1 MINFKCQSLLNYVE
15 FRTYHEPY
23 MVHGCKVYFFVYRPP
38 PHQGRDT
45 SQPPPFDQLPD
56 FCRRDIQNRDL
67 LKVEGVTRSMDP
79 TLDFLIIAEN
89 RDQGLWEWRGG
100 EGLLKSGAGHH
111 NEVAKGEEVLKFF
124 PSLDLHKRIPSQDEE
139 EDLLM
144 PPSEI
149 PDRIDRVRF
158 LRS

>member
-1 MINFKCQSLLNYVE
+1 MNLTW
-15 FRTYHEPY
+15 FRAWF
-23 MVHGCKVYFFVYRPP
+23 MAVKSIFFYIGFHLSRDKI
-38 PHQGRDT
+38 PHRL
-45 SQPPPFDQLPD
+45 PPFDQLPD

-89 RDQGLWEWRGG
+89 RDQSLWEWRGG

-144 PPSEI
+144 PLPEI

>member
-1 MINFKCQSLLNYVE
+1 MNLTW
-15 FRTYHEPY
+15 FRAWF
-23 MVHGCKVYFFVYRPP
+23 MAVKSIFFYIGFHLSRDKI
-38 PHQGRDT
+38 PHRL
-45 SQPPPFDQLPD
+45 PPFDQLPD

-89 RDQGLWEWRGG
+89 RDQSLWEWRGG
-100 EGLLKSGAGHH
+100 EGLLKSGAGHY

-144 PPSEI
+144 PLPEI